1 MLKCCLDSEWLQL
14 SYPVSSESKDDMTY
28 YYATINVEA
37 ISYIVKQ
44 RNWKLPQLSFNQ
56 VEDIISRLRTNKS
69 PDIMGFSAKHLKNGG
84 PIAIHFIMQY
94 LNMSFHSIQYG
105 VPESELTGVASMIH
119 KGNKKSLID
128 PKSFRKITV
137 CALLGEIKQ
146 MAVCDLTFPIIRPF
160 KPSSQLGF
168 TPELFVKLANVIVS

>member
-1 MLKCCLDSEWLQL
+1 M
-14 SYPVSSESKDDMTY
+14 
-28 YYATINVEA
+28 
-37 ISYIVKQ
+37 
-44 RNWKLPQLSFNQ
+44 
-56 VEDIISRLRTNKS
+56 
-69 PDIMGFSAKHLKNGG
+69 KNGG
-84 PIAIHFIMQY
+84 PIAVHFIMQY

-146 MAVCDLTFPIIRPF
+146 MAVCDLT
-160 KPSSQLGF
+160 SSQLGF